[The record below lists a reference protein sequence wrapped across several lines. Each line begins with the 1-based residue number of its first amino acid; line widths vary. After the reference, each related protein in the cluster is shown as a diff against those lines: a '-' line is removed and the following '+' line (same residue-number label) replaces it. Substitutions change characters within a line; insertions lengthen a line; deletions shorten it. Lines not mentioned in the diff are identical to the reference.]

1 MQFARL
7 VQLIRQGEVGNRA
20 LGVILALLIF
30 FAPLKSFGEYLSR
43 ENVRAAKEKQA
54 PFIEYAQKALETIP
68 GEGNRVFFV
77 SQGTNGDDY
86 YTMRYRMRPQYVAN
100 LRLWSLDENLG
111 MDAQAL
117 QQELK
122 EKEYEYFALYAI
134 DDYFMDHYASLFEDP
149 AEMAARRLYRVTQ
162 EGTLVYVPME

>member
-1 MQFARL
+1 MEAGVWTGRPRHSDKWQSNRPAR
-7 VQLIRQGEVGNRA
+7 
-20 LGVILALLIF
+20 
-30 FAPLKSFGEYLSR
+30 P
-43 ENVRAAKEKQA
+43 
-54 PFIEYAQKALETIP
+54 
-68 GEGNRVFFV
+68 
-77 SQGTNGDDY
+77 QGTNGDDY

-134 DDYFMDHYASLFEDP
+134 DDFLWITMPPCLRTRQKW
-149 AEMAARRLYRVTQ
+149 RRDAYT
-162 EGTLVYVPME
+162 T

>member
-1 MQFARL
+1 MWQKILPEQMEAGVWTGRPRHSDKWQSNRPAR
-7 VQLIRQGEVGNRA
+7 
-20 LGVILALLIF
+20 
-30 FAPLKSFGEYLSR
+30 P
-43 ENVRAAKEKQA
+43 
-54 PFIEYAQKALETIP
+54 
-68 GEGNRVFFV
+68 
-77 SQGTNGDDY
+77 QGTNGDDY

-134 DDYFMDHYASLFEDP
+134 DDFLWITMPPCLRTRQKW
-149 AEMAARRLYRVTQ
+149 RRDAYT
-162 EGTLVYVPME
+162 T